1 MKKLISVV
9 LFLLLIINI
18 NAQDNHPIIGTWQ
31 LSTVE
36 VDGETKDGFQAVWIF
51 ENEGVFKAARS
62 VSGEVI
68 PVGTWKCDKE
78 RKVLI
83 MKSKID
89 KDFNGEAKVL
99 KLEKNILSYK
109 KDDAILSFT
118 KTEMAK
124 PDTTPIPEL
133 NFSYKDFLDEDGGDK
148 YLEDGTKL
156 PWTID
161 QVYVEMKDIKE
172 IVYHIDHFETNKG
185 KTDSWTNS
193 YKTEFLSDNELS
205 IREYSYFQKDYI
217 EDYDVFPLNDETDG
231 QMIFFP
237 QDEPEYFR
245 VVGEE
250 DFKTDLGVFK
260 CTIVEGIGDSDKKLK
275 YWMINEKPGIYAKII
290 FSKTEGNPFDY
301 TNVYELKEIK

>member
-1 MKKLISVV
+1 MKKIILIT
-9 LFLLLIINI
+9 LFLLFVMNT

-31 LSTVE
+31 LTTVE
-36 VDGETKDGFQAVWIF
+36 VNGETKDGFQGVWIF
-51 ENEGVFKAARS
+51 ENKGVFKAARS

-68 PVGTWKCDKE
+68 PVGSWKFDKE

-83 MKSKID
+83 MKSEID

-99 KLEKNILSYK
+99 KLEKNTLSYN

-124 PDTTPIPEL
+124 PDTTPIPKL
-133 NFSYKDFLDEDGGDK
+133 IFTYKDFLDEDGGDK

-172 IVYHIDHFETNKG
+172 IVYHIDHFVTNKG

-205 IREYSYFQKDYI
+205 IREYSYFQKDFI
-217 EDYDVFPLNDETDG
+217 EEDDVFPLDDETQG
-231 QMIFFP
+231 QMTFFP

-245 VVGEE
+245 VIGEE
-250 DFKTDLGVFK
+250 DINTDLGVFK

-275 YWMINEKPGIYAKII
+275 YWMVNEKPGVFAKFII
-290 FSKTEGNPFDY
+290 SKTEGNPFDY
-301 TNVYELKEIK
+301 TNVYKLKEIK